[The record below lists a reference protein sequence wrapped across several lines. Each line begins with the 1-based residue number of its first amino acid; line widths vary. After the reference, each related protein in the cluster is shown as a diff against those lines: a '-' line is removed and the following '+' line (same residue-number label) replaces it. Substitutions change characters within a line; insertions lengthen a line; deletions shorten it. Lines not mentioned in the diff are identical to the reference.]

1 MVKRISMLIVSKE
14 LELLYLH
21 TKYNIVKKDREVYV
35 VLTNSPRNDRNV
47 IVVIFYV
54 VDDTF

>member
-1 MVKRISMLIVSKE
+1 
-14 LELLYLH
+14 LELFYLH